1 MIHGLVSSLQGMRR
15 HNTGMLIFCLISA
28 TLIISAHAGL
38 MRVVDQHTYGA
49 EEKRNFVHFERE
61 RLN

>member
-1 MIHGLVSSLQGMRR
+1 
-15 HNTGMLIFCLISA
+15 MLIFCLISA
-28 TLIISAHAGL
+28 ALVISAHAGL